1 MTSQLNVDTIVD
13 KAGTGGATLSKPT
26 ITEMV
31 NTSTY
36 VSDFG
41 GATLN
46 TVQSLNKGWASVQ
59 KYSSNISVFDS
70 LNVSSGV
77 DDGVGHT
84 TLNWSNNMSA
94 AGHYAAGGMSSDQ
107 NYMCANQGRTAA
119 AGTALTTSSGAFST
133 VSDAGADK
141 DSNVNLMVIMGD
153 LA

>member
-1 MTSQLNVDTIVD
+1 MSTLLADTIR
-13 KAGTGGATLSKPT
+13 KTGGSSGVDIRIKNNSVY
-26 ITEMV
+26 ESEGG
-31 NTSTY
+31 TSVTQ
-36 VSDFG
+36 
-41 GATLN
+41 N
-46 TVQSLNKGWASVQ
+46 MVQSLNKGWASVQ

>member
-1 MTSQLNVDTIVD
+1 MGDRMSTLLADTIR
-13 KAGTGGATLSKPT
+13 KTGGSSGVDIRIKNNSVY
-26 ITEMV
+26 ESEGG
-31 NTSTY
+31 TSVTQ
-36 VSDFG
+36 
-41 GATLN
+41 N
-46 TVQSLNKGWASVQ
+46 MVQSLNKGWASVQ

>member
-1 MTSQLNVDTIVD
+1 MALTQIVKDGLGASLTATSE
-13 KAGTGGATLSKPT
+13 GGAVT
-26 ITEMV
+26 
-31 NTSTY
+31 TS
-36 VSDFG
+36 
-41 GATLN
+41 
-46 TVQSLNKGWASVQ
+46 VQQGLAKAWASVQ

-77 DDGVGHT
+77 DDGVGLT

-141 DSNVNLMVIMGD
+141 DSNVNLIAIHGD